1 MSQDAL
7 KQYANQIRKKAED
20 VNDDKYLLAIADAV
34 EKGSRQLSAAIE
46 ALIQT
51 RLEHLKLS
59 TAKVADTVTNT
70 SEIKNNTSEIKEI
83 QHAFVIINKRLQLLE
98 IAFQKQ
104 TDLFVT
110 LFGITKEAQE
120 ILNKSETEGETQPE
134 EPVTAPVVT
143 APVEQPPVVKES
155 PLDLADTEE
164 VPEVPEGVEEF
175 KPGD

>member
-34 EKGSRQLSAAIE
+34 EKGNRQLSAAIE

-59 TAKVADTVTNT
+59 TAKVADTV
-70 SEIKNNTSEIKEI
+70 NNTSEIKEI
-83 QHAFVIINKRLQLLE
+83 QEAFIAINKRLQLVE

-104 TDLFVT
+104 TDLFVA
-110 LFGITKEAQE
+110 LFGITKEDQDT
-120 ILNKSETEGETQPE
+120 LNKARTDEETSVATPTVVE
-134 EPVTAPVVT
+134 EPV
-143 APVEQPPVVKES
+143 EES
-155 PLDLADTEE
+155 PPPDLDLADAEE
-164 VPEVPEGVEEF
+164 EPKVPEGVEEF
-175 KPGD
+175 KPGN

>member
-34 EKGSRQLSAAIE
+34 EKGNRQLSAAIE

-59 TAKVADTVTNT
+59 TAKVADTV
-70 SEIKNNTSEIKEI
+70 NNTSEIKEM

-120 ILNKSETEGETQPE
+120 ILNKSEEVEETQPG
-134 EPVTAPVVT
+134 EPFTTPD
-143 APVEQPPVVKES
+143 EQPPAVEETS
-155 PLDLADTEE
+155 PPDLAEE
-164 VPEVPEGVEEF
+164 EPKVPEGVEEF
-175 KPGD
+175 KPGN